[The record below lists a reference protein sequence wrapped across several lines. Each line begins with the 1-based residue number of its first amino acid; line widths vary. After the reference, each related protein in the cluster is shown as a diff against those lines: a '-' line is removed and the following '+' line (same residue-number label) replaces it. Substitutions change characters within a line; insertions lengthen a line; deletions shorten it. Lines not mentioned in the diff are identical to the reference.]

1 MASCVEREDDISCL
15 RQQLTVARNEIN
27 NLRQQIRS
35 LSILQRKE
43 VDNIHNVLETWQ
55 CSGCREAT
63 SQSNVPDD
71 SLTLH
76 PIGTIS
82 TWFPAK
88 RGTPRQP
95 GICASSRGKLTLSN
109 TVFTNPEHALEGL
122 EEFSHMWI
130 LFHFHK
136 NDSTHI
142 RAKVSPPRLNGA
154 RLGVF
159 GTRSPHRPCPV
170 GLSLVCIDRV
180 EGSSVYFSGVDM
192 VDGTPVL
199 DIKPYIPQYDCPL
212 ESVPGSTE
220 LRLMDGLKFSR
231 EKNVD
236 AAVERQRQ
244 VLVRRSMEV
253 LVKVYGRTME
263 LLCYSVLIASGTIV
277 IITRTGC
284 ESEADT
290 SLMVPEGAADSISV
304 VFPSHTE
311 RMVAEGVTA
320 PAPTARMG
328 EREAPDGEEETADS
342 SQSAGRM
349 AARDVVR
356 VPQWVTHSP
365 TPELNVA
372 FSERARAQLE
382 SLAAE
387 TGSDGTGA
395 TAETIAAVLR
405 EDPRSV
411 YLRRRWGSQFYTF
424 LIADLHVSCKFDDS
438 AHTVNVFQVRP
449 AGKMCECGHLEWQ
462 CSLHGT
468 TSE

>member
-212 ESVPGSTE
+212 ESMPGSTE
-220 LRLMDGLKFSR
+220 LRLMD
-231 EKNVD
+231 
-236 AAVERQRQ
+236 
-244 VLVRRSMEV
+244 
-253 LVKVYGRTME
+253 
-263 LLCYSVLIASGTIV
+263 
-277 IITRTGC
+277 GC

-328 EREAPDGEEETADS
+328 EREAPDGEEEAADT

>member
-142 RAKVSPPRLNGA
+142 RAKVAPPRLNGA

-220 LRLMDGLKFSR
+220 LRLMD
-231 EKNVD
+231 
-236 AAVERQRQ
+236 
-244 VLVRRSMEV
+244 
-253 LVKVYGRTME
+253 
-263 LLCYSVLIASGTIV
+263 
-277 IITRTGC
+277 GC

>member
-159 GTRSPHRPCPV
+159 GTRSPHRPCPI

-212 ESVPGSTE
+212 ESMPGSTE
-220 LRLMDGLKFSR
+220 LRLMD
-231 EKNVD
+231 
-236 AAVERQRQ
+236 
-244 VLVRRSMEV
+244 
-253 LVKVYGRTME
+253 
-263 LLCYSVLIASGTIV
+263 
-277 IITRTGC
+277 GC

-328 EREAPDGEEETADS
+328 EREAPDGEEETADT

>member
-212 ESVPGSTE
+212 ESMPGSTE
-220 LRLMDGLKFSR
+220 LRLMDG
-231 EKNVD
+231 
-236 AAVERQRQ
+236 
-244 VLVRRSMEV
+244 
-253 LVKVYGRTME
+253 
-263 LLCYSVLIASGTIV
+263 
-277 IITRTGC
+277 C

-290 SLMVPEGAADSISV
+290 SLVAPEGAADSISV

-328 EREAPDGEEETADS
+328 EREAPDGEEETADT